1 MTQSQQ
7 IKKVFKLV
15 TVWLIMKRGQY
26 KIYLFRHG
34 QTTYNRDG
42 RFTGQSEAKLT
53 AMGRKHANTIAK
65 ELKNKEF
72 QVAIHTHLSR
82 SKNTLKPVL
91 KFHPEC
97 KLILQDDRM
106 IERSY
111 GELEG
116 TTHEQFIDRIGE
128 QSYDL
133 RIQGDAIENLKPKLR
148 DKVEEFLGEKEYKA
162 IHRGYKVA
170 APGGESFKDVEKR
183 VKSFIKD
190 LKKFVRKNKV
200 NVAISAHGNS
210 IRLFRKIMERA
221 PKKSVVKWFIP
232 YDKVFEYNI

>member
-1 MTQSQQ
+1 MR
-7 IKKVFKLV
+7 
-15 TVWLIMKRGQY
+15 RGKY
-26 KIYLFRHG
+26 KIFLFRHG
-34 QTTYNRDG
+34 KTTYNRDG

-53 AMGRKHANTIAK
+53 AEGRKHAEIIAK
-65 ELKNKEF
+65 KLKNEKF
-72 QVAIHTHLSR
+72 PVAIHTRLSR
-82 SKNTLKPVL
+82 SKDTLKPVL

-97 KLILQDDRM
+97 KLIMEDDRM
-106 IERSY
+106 IERGY

-133 RIQGDAIENLKPKLR
+133 RVHGDAIENLEPAQR
-148 DKVEEFLGEKEYKA
+148 EKVEEFLGKEEYKA

-170 APGGESFKDVEKR
+170 APGGESFRDVEKR

-190 LKKFVRKNKV
+190 LKKFIRKNKV

-221 PKKSVVKWFIP
+221 PKKSVVSWFIP
-232 YDKVFEYNI
+232 YDKVFEYTI

>member
-1 MTQSQQ
+1 M
-7 IKKVFKLV
+7 KK
-15 TVWLIMKRGQY
+15 RY

-34 QTTYNRDG
+34 QTTFNRDG
-42 RFTGQSEAKLT
+42 RFTGQMEARLT
-53 AMGRKHANTIAK
+53 AKGQKHANKIAK
-65 ELKNKEF
+65 ELKDKKF
-72 QVAIHTHLSR
+72 GVAIRTRLSR
-82 SKNTLKPVL
+82 SKATLKPVL

-97 KLILQDDRM
+97 RIVLEDDRM

-116 TTHEQFIDRIGE
+116 TTHEQFVDRIGK

-133 RIQGDAIENLKPKLR
+133 RVHGDAIENLEPELK
-148 DKVEEFLGEKEYKA
+148 DKVEELFGKAEYKA

-183 VKSFIKD
+183 VRSFIKD
-190 LKKFVRKNKV
+190 LKKFMRKNKV

-232 YDKVFEYNI
+232 YDKVFEYSV